1 MKKTLSLVLSLVMI
15 ITSLA
20 ALPFT
25 AQAADIMKVDLNYY
39 FDNGDVM
46 NFNPSTEGLDYTVT
60 SVDW

>member
-1 MKKTLSLVLSLVMI
+1 MI